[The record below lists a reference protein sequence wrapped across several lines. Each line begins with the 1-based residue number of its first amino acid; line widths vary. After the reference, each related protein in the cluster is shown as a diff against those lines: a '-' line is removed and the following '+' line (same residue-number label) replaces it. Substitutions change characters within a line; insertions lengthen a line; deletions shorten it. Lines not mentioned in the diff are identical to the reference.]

1 VWPGPPE
8 LRRNIWICW
17 NCVGVTYNG
26 AGAPAAGTRSI
37 PGIGFSANGINGCWE
52 AAGGNGVY
60 SGADRMTGAARTVEF
75 TGRPVTVPILGG
87 APAFEADRGWA
98 PFPPTGMDDGKVGTA
113 V

>member
-1 VWPGPPE
+1 
-8 LRRNIWICW
+8 
-17 NCVGVTYNG
+17 
-26 AGAPAAGTRSI
+26 
-37 PGIGFSANGINGCWE
+37 
-52 AAGGNGVY
+52 VY

-98 PFPPTGMDDGKVGTA
+98 PFPPTDIDAGKVVAA